1 MFAWIPSQI
10 CVDSESY
17 LDRCTLGDAPAGQL
31 GRPGPA
37 PGFAPG
43 ALVAAG
49 IPAGGAP
56 RRRSSHRVLRLGS
69 ARSWPVPA
77 GPEARGQARPGP
89 IDSED
94 SDGLCWPGAVSGGR
108 PDPVRVT
115 RMVQRAGEAPNK
127 GITSHTK
134 MYLANR
140 PSIRD
145 TPAPSMPRHPQPGPG
160 SCPAAGR
167 RGKGLHSL
175 QGRRSPETACAMQR
189 LQR

>member
-43 ALVAAG
+43 AVVAAG

-69 ARSWPVPA
+69 ARSWPVQA
-77 GPEARGQARPGP
+77 GPEARGQIFWPALIRNLAEALAKTVCFVKFHLKISLSHCLEKYPAWLVGQSTG
-89 IDSED
+89 IFDSI
-94 SDGLCWPGAVSGGR
+94 CSGKATG
-108 PDPVRVT
+108 
-115 RMVQRAGEAPNK
+115 Q
-127 GITSHTK
+127 
-134 MYLANR
+134 
-140 PSIRD
+140 
-145 TPAPSMPRHPQPGPG
+145 
-160 SCPAAGR
+160 
-167 RGKGLHSL
+167 
-175 QGRRSPETACAMQR
+175 
-189 LQR
+189 